1 MTVQKRN
8 KELNALISLL
18 DEPNQD
24 IFSTIRDK
32 IYSYGP
38 EAIPLLENA
47 WENSFDPIIQERIE
61 ELVHNIHFHDISESL
76 KEWSNEPN
84 ADLLEGYILVSR
96 YQFPELDK
104 EKIIKQVGQLTQD
117 VWLELN
123 NDLTSLE
130 KIKVVNHIFFDVHKF
145 SGNRANISAPE
156 NVNIKTFL
164 ESKKGSPLSLGLLY
178 IIVAQSLKIPVY
190 GIDLPRHFI
199 MGYADKLVDRPEYLN
214 ESNIRFYINPFN
226 KGAVF
231 TRNEIELF
239 IAQLKLTSEPKY
251 FKPCNINVLIKR
263 LINELIASYEMLGNQ
278 NKVEELKV
286 LARIFSGPDV
296 VDF

>member
-1 MTVQKRN
+1 MAVQKEN

-24 IFSTIRDK
+24 VFSAIRDK
-32 IYSYGP
+32 IYSYGSD
-38 EAIPLLENA
+38 AIALLEHA
-47 WENSFDPIIQERIE
+47 WENSFDPVIHERIE
-61 ELVHNIHFHDISESL
+61 ELIKSIQFNDILTSL
-76 KEWSNEPN
+76 KTWANEPH
-84 ADLLEGYILVSR
+84 ADLLKGYILVSR
-96 YQFPELDK
+96 YQFPDLDQ

-123 NDLTSLE
+123 NELTSLE
-130 KIKVVNHIFFDVHKF
+130 KVKVINHIFFDVHKF

-156 NVNIKTFL
+156 NVNLKTFL

-214 ESNIRFYINPFN
+214 EKDIRFYINPFN

-231 TRNEIELF
+231 TRNEIDMF
-239 IAQLKLTSEPKY
+239 ISQLKLIPTAVF
-251 FKPCNINVLIKR
+251 FKPCSLNIMLKR
-263 LINELIASYEMLGNQ
+263 LIGELITSYEMLGNE
-278 NKVEELKV
+278 NKIKDLKLLSDALSDSVE
-286 LARIFSGPDV
+286 DV
-296 VDF
+296 F